1 MKFQKIETDVKN
13 FKHAY
18 HLCIIKLD
26 NYKNNKNL
34 RDQLAVYLKN
44 NKIGVGITY
53 RSVTDMTIFKK
64 MFKWN
69 KSMCPLSKN
78 LGDNLISLPIYP
90 DLKDYE
96 QKYICEKI
104 KKFFREKNYI

>member
-1 MKFQKIETDVKN
+1 
-13 FKHAY
+13 
-18 HLCIIKLD
+18 
-26 NYKNNKNL
+26 
-34 RDQLAVYLKN
+34 
-44 NKIGVGITY
+44 
-53 RSVTDMTIFKK
+53 
-64 MFKWN
+64 
-69 KSMCPLSKN
+69 MCPLSKN